1 VIVWR
6 PDIYDPGDGMQ
17 SDQITRR
24 IFMGNSGAL
33 AGSSLLRISVP
44 TAMALAETACTAREE
59 ATSFKTLTAAEAREL
74 EAISA
79 RILPTTDTPGAREA
93 GVVYF
98 FDTVLG
104 DQMADQLG
112 GVRALMG
119 QFQSGIEGRFPGA
132 KAFSDLGNADQ
143 DAWLADNDKTPFFFM
158 IQALTMM
165 GFFAMSRYG
174 GNKDDIGWKLIGFEG
189 RGPNQ
194 PPFGYYDALYMQ
206 GEQNDN

>member
-1 VIVWR
+1 
-6 PDIYDPGDGMQ
+6 
-17 SDQITRR
+17 
-24 IFMGNSGAL
+24 MGSSGAL
-33 AGSSLLRISVP
+33 AGSSLLRISAP
-44 TAMALAETACTAREE
+44 AAIALAETACTAREE
-59 ATSFKTLTAAEAREL
+59 AAPFQTLTGAEAREL
-74 EAISA
+74 EAVSA

-104 DQMADQLG
+104 DQMAGQLNA
-112 GVRALMG
+112 VRALMG
-119 QFQSGIEGRFPGA
+119 QFQGGIEGRFPGA
-132 KAFSDLGNADQ
+132 KTFSDLSDTDQ

-158 IQALTMM
+158 IHALTMM